1 MGVGLRVVL
10 IAGAV
15 LLLAFVLNKI
25 RKSQLQTSDAVFW
38 FILGGCLVVLA
49 VFPQIA
55 YGLSNVLG
63 VMSPANLI
71 FLAVVAVLLVK
82 QLMDSV
88 QLARLRTRL
97 AELTQEEALRQ
108 QLDGA
113 PGADAPNMMG
123 EHSEG

>member
-1 MGVGLRVVL
+1 MGLGLRLVL
-10 IAGAV
+10 IAGAI
-15 LLLAFVLNKI
+15 LLLAFVLHKI

-38 FILGGCLVVLA
+38 FVLAGCLVVLA

-55 YGLSNVLG
+55 YGLSDLLG

-88 QLARLRTRL
+88 QLARLRSRL
-97 AELTQEEALRQ
+97 TELTQEEALRQ
-108 QLDGA
+108 AEVVRENAEKD
-113 PGADAPNMMG
+113 PKT
-123 EHSEG
+123 EH